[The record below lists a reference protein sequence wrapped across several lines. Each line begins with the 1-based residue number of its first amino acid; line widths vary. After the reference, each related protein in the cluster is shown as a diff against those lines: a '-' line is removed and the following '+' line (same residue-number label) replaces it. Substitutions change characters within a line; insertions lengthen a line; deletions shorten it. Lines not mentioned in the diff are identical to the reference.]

1 MLGERETHLCN
12 LESSTTK
19 MRIGG
24 TRLFG
29 TFKPARLPRDPKG
42 RLEGVSEGVLEGVS
56 EGVLDGML

>member
-1 MLGERETHLCN
+1 
-12 LESSTTK
+12 